1 MDPIIIIGT
10 GMAGY
15 SLAREF
21 RKLDQ
26 ATPLT
31 MISSDDGRS
40 YPKPMLSNALAKRKT
55 AEQIAMF
62 DAQAMAKILKAEILT
77 HRTVIKIEPTTNVLE
92 LDDGSQQKYSK
103 LVLALG
109 ASPIVIPIDGDA
121 AEDIL
126 SINDLMDYTVFR
138 ERLLDAKH
146 VAIIGPGLI
155 ACEFANDLIASSA
168 VVISIIGPN
177 SLPMDTVLPEPVA
190 KELHQ
195 QLSDA
200 GVEWYLNTTT
210 KSINH
215 NGKVYDLAL
224 SNGTV
229 INPDLVVSAVGLR
242 ANIALASDA
251 GLSVH
256 RGIVTDTFLKTSHN
270 DIYALGD
277 CAEVAGHNL
286 LFVAPLIAGAK
297 ALAKTLAGAAT
308 EAHYP
313 AMPVVV
319 KTPHYP
325 LVVAA
330 PAKSA
335 QGNWAFEQAQSGF
348 GIKGLFYGEDKSLLG
363 FVLSGD
369 FVKEKQ
375 VLAKQLPDLIPV
387 S

>member
-1 MDPIIIIGT
+1 
-10 GMAGY
+10 
-15 SLAREF
+15 
-21 RKLDQ
+21 
-26 ATPLT
+26 
-31 MISSDDGRS
+31 
-40 YPKPMLSNALAKRKT
+40 
-55 AEQIAMF
+55 
-62 DAQAMAKILKAEILT
+62 
-77 HRTVIKIEPTTNVLE
+77 
-92 LDDGSQQKYSK
+92 
-103 LVLALG
+103 
-109 ASPIVIPIDGDA
+109 
-121 AEDIL
+121 
-126 SINDLMDYTVFR
+126 
-138 ERLLDAKH
+138 
-146 VAIIGPGLI
+146 
-155 ACEFANDLIASSA
+155 
-168 VVISIIGPN
+168 
-177 SLPMDTVLPEPVA
+177 
-190 KELHQ
+190 
-195 QLSDA
+195 
-200 GVEWYLNTTT
+200 
-210 KSINH
+210 
-215 NGKVYDLAL
+215 
-224 SNGTV
+224 
-229 INPDLVVSAVGLR
+229 
-242 ANIALASDA
+242 
-251 GLSVH
+251 LSVH